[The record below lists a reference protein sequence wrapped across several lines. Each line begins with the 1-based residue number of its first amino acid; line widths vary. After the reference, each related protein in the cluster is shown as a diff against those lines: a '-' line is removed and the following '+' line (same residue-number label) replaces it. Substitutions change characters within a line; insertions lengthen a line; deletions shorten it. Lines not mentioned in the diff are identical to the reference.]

1 MTDYKLY
8 CFDHVNRMTE
18 TKDIRARS
26 DEDAIE
32 IVRSL
37 GPSLPCELWAG
48 DRLVKRIS
56 AVA

>member
-18 TKDIRARS
+18 AKDIRART

-32 IVRSL
+32 AVRSL
-37 GPSLPCELWAG
+37 GPSLPCELWHG
-48 DRLVKRIS
+48 DRLVKRIP